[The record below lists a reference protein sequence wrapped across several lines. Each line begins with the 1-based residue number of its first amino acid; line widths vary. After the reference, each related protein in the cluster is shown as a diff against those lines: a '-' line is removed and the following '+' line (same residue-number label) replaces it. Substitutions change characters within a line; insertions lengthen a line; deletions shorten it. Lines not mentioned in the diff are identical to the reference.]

1 MKNKV
6 TDQSRISRIW
16 LQKRSKYLYLRN
28 IIIHCIQYYTGL
40 YRVSG
45 LTSSV
50 NFLLSNTVYP
60 NSLKQF
66 LVLAKSQALLG
77 TFKDFII
84 TKAEPCSNYFLE
96 LLKFTEH
103 KYISKGKGN

>member
-1 MKNKV
+1 M
-6 TDQSRISRIW
+6 
-16 LQKRSKYLYLRN
+16 
-28 IIIHCIQYYTGL
+28 
-40 YRVSG
+40 
-45 LTSSV
+45 
-50 NFLLSNTVYP
+50 SNTVYP

-84 TKAEPCSNYFLE
+84 TKAEPCSNYFLD

-103 KYISKGKGN
+103 KYISKEKGKWRDTLNSSTVKKL

>member
-1 MKNKV
+1 M
-6 TDQSRISRIW
+6 
-16 LQKRSKYLYLRN
+16 
-28 IIIHCIQYYTGL
+28 
-40 YRVSG
+40 SG

-66 LVLAKSQALLG
+66 LVLAKSQAFLEA
-77 TFKDFII
+77 FKDFII
-84 TKAEPCSNYFLE
+84 TKTEPCSNYLLE

-103 KYISKGKGN
+103 KHISKEKGK